1 MVVVVFDL
9 RQIPP
14 VVVRGFRGDVAA
26 KSIKKSK
33 VWPDIKLLHLQR
45 NMRVERLIAN
55 ETDQSRIDRLRE
67 HARWLLSIGD
77 GNVSASVQVGT
88 RQLIEIPE
96 QMVCNS
102 PEDLNKTV
110 FPDFEERHT
119 DQTYISERSILVCL
133 NELAMERNNEMVERL
148 PGEKFECFSI
158 DYCMEEEDKGRYDT
172 DTLNQTNSSGL
183 PPHSLVLKKNA
194 CLILV
199 RSLDPKKGFCNGTRC
214 FLKAKTRNLLVV
226 TPLSGGDDILVP
238 RVPMECTESKL
249 GIPFMRRQ
257 FPILLAYY
265 LTLNRSQGQ
274 TLDTVGIELPQSVF
288 CHGHVYVGS
297 SRTGDP
303 DKLHFYADQTEYE
316 DIKGELEEGKTYI
329 RNEVWPELL
338 TVQHQPNV

>member
-1 MVVVVFDL
+1 
-9 RQIPP
+9 
-14 VVVRGFRGDVAA
+14 
-26 KSIKKSK
+26 
-33 VWPDIKLLHLQR
+33 
-45 NMRVERLIAN
+45 MRVERLIDS
-55 ETDQSRIDRLRE
+55 ETDQSRIDRLHE

-77 GNVSASVQVGT
+77 GNVSRSVQVGT

-102 PEDLNKTV
+102 PEDLNETV
-110 FPDFEERHT
+110 FHDFEERHR
-119 DQTYISERSILVCL
+119 DPTYVCERSILVCL
-133 NELAMERNNEMVERL
+133 NELAMERNNEMVDRI

-172 DTLNQTNSSGL
+172 DTLNQTNASGL
-183 PPHSLVLKKNA
+183 PPHLLVLKKYA

-214 FLKAKTRNLLVV
+214 FLKSTTRNLLVV

-249 GIPFMRRQ
+249 GIPFIRRQ

-274 TLDTVGIELPQSVF
+274 TLDTVGIELPESVF
-288 CHGHVYVGS
+288 SHGHVYVGAA
-297 SRTGDP
+297 RTGDP
-303 DKLHFYADQTEYE
+303 DKLHFYADQTVHE
-316 DIKGELEEGKTYI
+316 DIAGELEEGKTYV
-329 RNEVWPELL
+329 RNEVWPEML
-338 TVQHQPNV
+338 T